1 MDQQSFLRGPGNDVM
16 HTTRLDHPL
25 FGCAQNPLEKA
36 YLQSGFT
43 RAPQCVS
50 VETLKFGVIRR

>member
-1 MDQQSFLRGPGNDVM
+1 M